1 MLQNRNVKFF
11 TQQIAQGNFSLG
23 FNLLTLYS
31 FQISSSG
38 NLCRIAQ
45 KKSHFTICEIRNNFD
60 NFDEAGIIRFVLN
73 LSLWY
78 LFTCPTMAN
87 ILHFHS
93 TILWNQAVVSPIYRT
108 EILSCKFC
116 IIIFHSLNVISTS
129 VKFFLFIVL
138 ALMAKRC
145 HYGIA
150 KNRGT

>member
-73 LSLWY
+73 LRLWY
-78 LFTCPTMAN
+78 LLTCPTMAN
-87 ILHFHS
+87 ILQFHS
-93 TILWNQAVVSPIYRT
+93 TILWNQAVVSPI
-108 EILSCKFC
+108 
-116 IIIFHSLNVISTS
+116 
-129 VKFFLFIVL
+129 IVF
-138 ALMAKRC
+138 ALMAKKYFTIQPNGC
-145 HYGIA
+145 VKYDAPLTQHKILPCSEIS
-150 KNRGT
+150 